1 MNSQEVLDKQWFYNR
16 ARTCPIIHRCIMEH
30 EHNELSWN
38 ATLALM
44 ARLLSESNENKS
56 NQISKL
62 IMYSVVPIM
71 EDK

>member
-16 ARTCPIIHRCIMEH
+16 ARTCPIICRCIMEH
-30 EHNELSWN
+30 EHNDLSWN

-56 NQISKL
+56 NYISKL
-62 IMYSVVPIM
+62 ITYSVVPIK
-71 EDK
+71 ELK